1 MGGAFIPGTDTRPV
15 YFGPHRGIHR
25 IFDNLATFR
34 AHFGPDMPVVMKW
47 WEAEDGDWFLTTDGH
62 VTQCLKR
69 TRLVNRRGQVTIAIK
84 TCFGSHPYYVRKRDG
99 LSSSECRVT
108 KRNIKWKNGISSMAS
123 PNTNK
128 YGRYMNKRKKKF
140 AYLWL
145 IRGLEPH
152 EAYMMAYKT
161 IAVGHA
167 MKASVHLIKHEKS
180 NLFNYIAMSYKH
192 LFDSAGLSNTDI
204 ADMITKEAKQGRTSK
219 DRLEALKLALELRGE
234 YSSGNKGAVAPALQ
248 PQLPP
253 ADVAQLTAPKMEI
266 ETTLVV
272 KELPAPEPVQEA
284 QVLSVEDTPRVKN
297 DESTLATNYAESL
310 TKLGKWRAGRRP
322 SIRPR
327 LKDFDS
333 ESLRKSRRDT
343 DRRDQAA

>member
-34 AHFGPDMPVVMKW
+34 AHFGPDIPVVMKW
-47 WEAEDGDWFLTTDGH
+47 WESEAGDWFLTTDGH
-62 VTQCLKR
+62 VAQCLKR

-108 KRNIKWKNGISSMAS
+108 KRNIKWKHGISSMAN

-128 YGRYMNKRKKKF
+128 YGKHMNKRKKKF

-152 EAYMMAYKT
+152 EAYMMAFKT
-161 IAVGHA
+161 ISKTTAY
-167 MKASVHLIKHEKS
+167 KASVHLIKTEKT
-180 NLFNYIAMSYKH
+180 NLFNYIAMTYKH
-192 LFDSAGLSNTDI
+192 LFDSAGLRDEDI
-204 ADMITKEAKQGRTSK
+204 ADIITREAKNGRTSK

-234 YSSGNKGAVAPALQ
+234 YSSGVKGVVNANTQ
-248 PQLPP
+248 QQLPP
-253 ADVAQLTAPKMEI
+253 ADAAQLTAPKMEI
-266 ETTLVV
+266 ETTLVM
-272 KELPAPEPVQEA
+272 KELPAPEPVEEA
-284 QVLSVEDTPRVKN
+284 QVLSVEDTPKVKN
-297 DESTLATNYAESL
+297 DESTLAQNYAESL
-310 TKLGKWRAGRRP
+310 TKLGRWRANRRP

-333 ESLRKSRRDT
+333 EGLRRRRSADQ
-343 DRRDQAA
+343 RDQAA